1 MEVIRVE
8 NYDVVVI
15 GGGHAGCEAALACA
29 RQGFETALFVISLDS
44 IAFLACNPSIGGTS
58 KGHLVREIDALGGE
72 MALNADRTFLQ
83 SRMLNRSKG
92 PAVHSLRVQADKQD
106 YHNSMKRVLENTEHL
121 DVIQGEVTEIL
132 ESHGAAAGVRTAV
145 GEEYGARAVILAT
158 GVYMKSQ
165 IIIGEYRGMTGP
177 NGFPRAEGISAS
189 LERLGFGLRRFKT
202 GTPARVSK
210 RSVDFS
216 KLEIQLGDPE
226 IIPFSFLNDHI
237 EKEQQCCWTG
247 YTNEK
252 THEIIRRNIH
262 RSPLYSGAIK
272 GIGPRYCP
280 SIEDKVMRF
289 SERSAHQFFLEPEG
303 LYTDEL
309 YVQGMS
315 SSLPVDV
322 QRDFYHSIRGFEH
335 LKIMRYAYAIE
346 YDCLNP
352 EELKTTLETKAVR
365 GLFTAGQINGSSGYE
380 EAAAQGI
387 IAGINAVQYLKEEEP
402 LVIHR
407 DEGYIGVLIDDLVI
421 KGTNEPY
428 RMMTSRAEFRL
439 LLRQDNADARLTEY
453 GRRVGLVNDA
463 RYDRFMRKQEKI
475 EREKARLRTEV
486 VAPTEALNQY
496 IESLGSAPAKK
507 AMPLSE
513 LLRRPELNYDQVC
526 KISPA
531 PEPLSRQE
539 KETVEI
545 DMKYQGYIDRQNR
558 QAQRIA
564 NLENMALPQDL
575 DYVQVSGLSLEAR
588 QKLNAVKPATLGQAQ
603 RISGVS
609 PADISVLLIYQKA
622 HGKRGS

>member
-72 MALNADRTFLQ
+72 MALNADRTFIQ

-352 EELKTTLETKAVR
+352 EELKTTLETKEVR

-513 LLRRPELNYDQVC
+513 LLRRPELSYDQVC

-558 QAQRIA
+558 QSQRIA

-575 DYVQVSGLSLEAR
+575 DYTQVSGLSLEAR
-588 QKLNAVKPATLGQAQ
+588 QKLNAVKPATLGQAM

-622 HGKRGS
+622 YGKRGS

>member
-72 MALNADRTFLQ
+72 MALNADRTFIQ

-513 LLRRPELNYDQVC
+513 LLRRPELSYDQVC

-575 DYVQVSGLSLEAR
+575 DYTQVSGLSLEAR
-588 QKLNAVKPATLGQAQ
+588 QKLNAVKPATLGQAM

-622 HGKRGS
+622 YGKRGS

>member
-1 MEVIRVE
+1 MEVVRVE

-44 IAFLACNPSIGGTS
+44 VACLACNPSIGGTS
-58 KGHLVREIDALGGE
+58 KGPWVREIDALGGE
-72 MALNADRTFLQ
+72 MALNADRTFIQ

-387 IAGINAVQYLKEEEP
+387 IAGINAAQYLKEEEP

-513 LLRRPELNYDQVC
+513 LLRRPELSYDQVC

-575 DYVQVSGLSLEAR
+575 DYTQVSGLSLEAR
-588 QKLNAVKPATLGQAQ
+588 QKLNAVKPATLGQAM

-622 HGKRGS
+622 YGKRGS

>member
-1 MEVIRVE
+1 MEVVRVE

-44 IAFLACNPSIGGTS
+44 VAFLACNPSIGGTS

-72 MALNADRTFLQ
+72 MALNADRTFIQ

-575 DYVQVSGLSLEAR
+575 DYTQVSGLSLEAR
-588 QKLNAVKPATLGQAQ
+588 QKLNAVKPATLGQAM

-622 HGKRGS
+622 YGKRGS

>member
-1 MEVIRVE
+1 MEVVRVE

-72 MALNADRTFLQ
+72 MALNADRTFIQ

-387 IAGINAVQYLKEEEP
+387 IAGINAAQYLKEEEP

-453 GRRVGLVNDA
+453 GRKVGLVNDA

-513 LLRRPELNYDQVC
+513 LLRRPELSYDQVC

-575 DYVQVSGLSLEAR
+575 DYTQVSGLSLEAR
-588 QKLNAVKPATLGQAQ
+588 QKLNAVKPATLGQAM

-622 HGKRGS
+622 YGKRGS

>member
-1 MEVIRVE
+1 MEVVRVE

-72 MALNADRTFLQ
+72 MALNADRTFIQ

-475 EREKARLRTEV
+475 QREKARLRTEV

-575 DYVQVSGLSLEAR
+575 DYTQVSGLSLEAR
-588 QKLNAVKPATLGQAQ
+588 QKLNAVKPATLGQAM

-622 HGKRGS
+622 YGKRGS

>member
-72 MALNADRTFLQ
+72 MALNADRTFIQ

-158 GVYMKSQ
+158 GVYMKSK

-575 DYVQVSGLSLEAR
+575 DYTQVSGLSLEAR
-588 QKLNAVKPATLGQAQ
+588 QKLNAVKPATLGQAM

-622 HGKRGS
+622 YGKRGS

>member
-72 MALNADRTFLQ
+72 MALNADRTFIQ

-346 YDCLNP
+346 YDCINP
-352 EELKTTLETKAVR
+352 EELKTTLETKEVR

-453 GRRVGLVNDA
+453 GRKVGLVNDA

-575 DYVQVSGLSLEAR
+575 DYTQVSGLSLEAR
-588 QKLNAVKPATLGQAQ
+588 QKLNAVKPATLGQAM

-622 HGKRGS
+622 YGKRGS

>member
-72 MALNADRTFLQ
+72 MALNADRTFIQ

-407 DEGYIGVLIDDLVI
+407 DEGYIGVLIDDMVI

-453 GRRVGLVNDA
+453 GRKVGLVNDA

-513 LLRRPELNYDQVC
+513 LLRRPELSYDQVC

-575 DYVQVSGLSLEAR
+575 DYTQVSGLSLEAR
-588 QKLNAVKPATLGQAQ
+588 QKLNAVKPATLGQAM

-622 HGKRGS
+622 YGKRGS

>member
-72 MALNADRTFLQ
+72 MALNADRTFIQ

-132 ESHGAAAGVRTAV
+132 ESHGAVAGVRTAV

-158 GVYMKSQ
+158 GVYMQSQ

-216 KLEIQLGDPE
+216 KLEVQLGDPE

-475 EREKARLRTEV
+475 QREKARLRTEV

-575 DYVQVSGLSLEAR
+575 DYTQVSGLSLEAR
-588 QKLNAVKPATLGQAQ
+588 QKLNVVKPATLGQAM

-622 HGKRGS
+622 YGKRGL

>member
-1 MEVIRVE
+1 MEVVRVE

-72 MALNADRTFLQ
+72 MALNADRTFIQ

-513 LLRRPELNYDQVC
+513 LLRRPELSYDQVC

-575 DYVQVSGLSLEAR
+575 DYTQVSGLSLEAR
-588 QKLNAVKPATLGQAQ
+588 QKLNAVKPATLGQAM

-622 HGKRGS
+622 YGKRGS

>member
-72 MALNADRTFLQ
+72 MALNADRTFIQ

-352 EELKTTLETKAVR
+352 EELKTTLETKEVR

-453 GRRVGLVNDA
+453 GRKVGLVNDA

-575 DYVQVSGLSLEAR
+575 DYTQVSGLSLEAR
-588 QKLNAVKPATLGQAQ
+588 QKLNAVKPATLGQAM

-622 HGKRGS
+622 YGKRGS

>member
-72 MALNADRTFLQ
+72 MALNADRTFIQ

-158 GVYMKSQ
+158 GVYMQSQ

-513 LLRRPELNYDQVC
+513 LLRRPELSYDQVC

-575 DYVQVSGLSLEAR
+575 DYTQVSGLSLEAR
-588 QKLNAVKPATLGQAQ
+588 QKLNAVKPATLGQAM

-622 HGKRGS
+622 YGKRGL

>member
-72 MALNADRTFLQ
+72 MALNADRTFIQ

-158 GVYMKSQ
+158 GVYMQSQ

-216 KLEIQLGDPE
+216 KLEVQLGDPE

-513 LLRRPELNYDQVC
+513 LLRRPELSYDQVC

-575 DYVQVSGLSLEAR
+575 DYTQVSGLSLEAR
-588 QKLNAVKPATLGQAQ
+588 QKLNAVKPATLGQAM

-622 HGKRGS
+622 YGKRGS

>member
-72 MALNADRTFLQ
+72 MALNADRTFIQ

-475 EREKARLRTEV
+475 QREKARLRTEV

-513 LLRRPELNYDQVC
+513 LLRRPELSYDQVC

-575 DYVQVSGLSLEAR
+575 DYTQVSGLSLEAR
-588 QKLNAVKPATLGQAQ
+588 QKLNAVKPATLGQAM

-622 HGKRGS
+622 YGKRGS

>member
-72 MALNADRTFLQ
+72 MALNADRTFIQ

-453 GRRVGLVNDA
+453 GRKVGLVNDA

-575 DYVQVSGLSLEAR
+575 DYTQVSGLSLEAR
-588 QKLNAVKPATLGQAQ
+588 QKLNAVKPATLGQAM

-622 HGKRGS
+622 YGKRGS

>member
-72 MALNADRTFLQ
+72 MALNADRTFIQ

-575 DYVQVSGLSLEAR
+575 DYTQVSGLSLEAR
-588 QKLNAVKPATLGQAQ
+588 QKLNAVKPATLGQAM

-622 HGKRGS
+622 YGKRGS

>member
-1 MEVIRVE
+1 MEVVRVE

-72 MALNADRTFLQ
+72 MALNADRTFIQ

-158 GVYMKSQ
+158 GVYMQSQ

-453 GRRVGLVNDA
+453 GRKVGLVNDA

-575 DYVQVSGLSLEAR
+575 DYTQVSGLSLEAR
-588 QKLNAVKPATLGQAQ
+588 QKLNAVKPATLGQAM

-622 HGKRGS
+622 YGKRGS

>member
-1 MEVIRVE
+1 MEVVRVE

-72 MALNADRTFLQ
+72 MALNADRTFIQ

-575 DYVQVSGLSLEAR
+575 DYTQVSGLSLEAR
-588 QKLNAVKPATLGQAQ
+588 QKLNAVKPATLGQAM

-622 HGKRGS
+622 YGKRGS